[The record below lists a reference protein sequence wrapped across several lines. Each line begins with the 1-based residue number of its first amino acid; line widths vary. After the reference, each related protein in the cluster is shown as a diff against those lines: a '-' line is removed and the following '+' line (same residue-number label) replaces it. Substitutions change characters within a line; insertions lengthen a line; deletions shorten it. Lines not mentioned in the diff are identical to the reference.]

1 MQITVPDTKL
11 QRFVWCSWDV
21 EELATG
27 ALRKRIEEDFYFLRA
42 GIVGLNAAM
51 LS

>member
-1 MQITVPDTKL
+1 
-11 QRFVWCSWDV
+11 
-21 EELATG
+21 
-27 ALRKRIEEDFYFLRA
+27 LRKRIEEDFYFLRA